1 MKTNKV
7 TITIESNH
15 DISKK
20 LAKVIYE
27 NALQIY
33 MYDLTLDVSIQREY
47 EDGTFS
53 QAVTLV

>member
-20 LAKVIYE
+20 LAKVIYD

>member
-7 TITIESNH
+7 TITIQSNH
-15 DISKK
+15 DIDKK
-20 LAKVIYE
+20 LAKVIYD

-53 QAVTLV
+53 QAVTLQ